1 MHAPGLGAAEI
12 LADCRRQRTRALR
25 WVAFTGALVV
35 ALAALTVLAAVDGRY
50 HGLIVVL
57 VPVLL
62 VMNLFRF
69 GQCVAAFGKI
79 RRAEQIVRAAQPPLG
94 NNGVSAG

>member
-1 MHAPGLGAAEI
+1 MHAPELGAAEI
-12 LADCRRQRTRALR
+12 LADCHRQRIRALR
-25 WVAFTGALVV
+25 WATFTGALVV
-35 ALAALTVLAAVDGRY
+35 VLVTLTVLSAVDGRY

-62 VMNLFRF
+62 AMNLFRF

-79 RRAEQIVRAAQPPLG
+79 RRAEQIIRAAQPPPG
-94 NNGVSAG
+94 NNGISAR